1 MRPILAIAAVAA
13 LLGAIPPVR
22 AQGDLPR
29 AITPAQLEG
38 ELETRRQNTEA
49 REAAGSGTRSGVET
63 GLGWTS
69 YGIGVVDSL
78 RELQG
83 AHEGLHGTDAT
94 CMDLS
99 AAGAP
104 SMPVNCGDNSSACGQ
119 CYSQA
124 YRELNGM
131 RVNLERLRCTYRA
144 YKRYVDAAVAFGDN
158 ASGIHAVTGLV
169 WQNER
174 AGIMREFD
182 KLNRTYDQKYAQMM
196 PNLRRALEK
205 VAQCEAQHF
214 NERDWYNR
222 FGFIYYTFMA
232 DRYKR

>member
-1 MRPILAIAAVAA
+1 MKRTLLIVALALAAASSF
-13 LLGAIPPVR
+13 
-22 AQGDLPR
+22 AQDLPR
-29 AITPAQLEG
+29 ALSPEQLEG
-38 ELETRRQNTEA
+38 ELAQRQQATAESN
-49 REAAGSGTRSGVET
+49 AASAGVQSGVNT
-63 GLGWTS
+63 GLAWTQ
-69 YGIGVVDSL
+69 YGIGVVSSL
-78 RELQG
+78 QELQN
-83 AHEGLHGTDAT
+83 AYQGLHGTDAT

-104 SMPVNCGDNSSACGQ
+104 SMPSNCAGNNSACGQ

-158 ASGIHAVTGLV
+158 ASGIHAVTGLA

-174 AGIMREFD
+174 GGIMQEMD
-182 KLNRTYDQKYAQMM
+182 KLNQTYDAKYQAMM
-196 PNLRRALEK
+196 PNLQQALQK
-205 VAQCEAQHF
+205 VGACEAQF
-214 NERDWYNR
+214 YNERDWYNR
-222 FGFIYYTFMA
+222 FGFIYYTFMS